1 MNSLCIINGSPR
13 KENGTSNYLINE
25 LVQLLNNN
33 IKTKEYYIS
42 ELMED
47 KNSLQDVIS
56 FNKII
61 FVSPL
66 YADCLPSTMLDFM
79 IYFED
84 FIKYKKNLNM
94 DMYCLINCGFLEG
107 TQNILAIDI
116 LKNYCKRI
124 GLNWRFG
131 VGIGGG
137 EFMASSKNMPLNCK
151 MKMPVYN
158 AFLDLKKDI
167 ENSSS
172 SNPTC
177 SEAILV
183 NAKMPKFIFKLA
195 GNMSWR
201 ATAKKNNLKPK
212 DLYKRIY

>member
-13 KENGTSNYLINE
+13 KEKGTSNYLINE
-25 LVQLLNNN
+25 LVSLLNNN

-42 ELMED
+42 ELMKD
-47 KNSLQDVIS
+47 KDSLQDVIS

-79 IYFED
+79 IYFEEFLKD
-84 FIKYKKNLNM
+84 KRNLNI

-107 TQNILAIDI
+107 TQNTLAIDI

-124 GLNWRFG
+124 DFNWRFG

-137 EFMASSKNMPLNCK
+137 EFMAGSKNMPLNCK
-151 MKMPVYN
+151 MKMPIYN
-158 AFLDLKKDI
+158 AFLNLKRDI
-167 ENSSS
+167 ENND
-172 SNPTC
+172 SNIDI

-195 GNMSWR
+195 GNISWKSM
-201 ATAKKNNLKPK
+201 AKKNNLKPK

>member
-13 KENGTSNYLINE
+13 KEKGTSSYLINE

-42 ELMED
+42 ELMEN

-84 FIKYKKNLNM
+84 FIKDKKNLNM

-167 ENSSS
+167 ENSA

-195 GNMSWR
+195 GNMSWK
-201 ATAKKNNLKPK
+201 AMAKKNNLKPK
-212 DLYKRIY
+212 DLYKKIY

>member
-13 KENGTSNYLINE
+13 KEKGTSSYLINE

-47 KNSLQDVIS
+47 KNLLQDVIS

-79 IYFED
+79 ICFEEFLKD
-84 FIKYKKNLNM
+84 KKNLNM

-107 TQNILAIDI
+107 TQNTLAINI

-137 EFMASSKNMPLNCK
+137 EFMTGSKNMPLNCK

-158 AFLDLKKDI
+158 AFLSLKKDI
-167 ENSSS
+167 ENST
-172 SNPTC
+172 SNTNC

-195 GNMSWR
+195 GNMSWKSM
-201 ATAKKNNLKPK
+201 AKKNNLKPK
-212 DLYKRIY
+212 ESL

>member
-13 KENGTSNYLINE
+13 KEKGTSSYLINE

-84 FIKYKKNLNM
+84 FIKDKKNLNM

-116 LKNYCKRI
+116 LKNYRKRI

-137 EFMASSKNMPLNCK
+137 EFMASSKNMTLNCK

-167 ENSSS
+167 ENSS

-195 GNMSWR
+195 GNMSWK
-201 ATAKKNNLKPK
+201 TMAKKNNLKPK

>member
-94 DMYCLINCGFLEG
+94 DVYCLINCGFLEG

-172 SNPTC
+172 NPTC

-183 NAKMPKFIFKLA
+183 NAKIPKFIFKLA

>member
-1 MNSLCIINGSPR
+1 MNSLCVINGSPR
-13 KENGTSNYLINE
+13 KEKGTSNYLINE
-25 LVQLLNNN
+25 LVSLLNNN

-42 ELMED
+42 ELMKD
-47 KNSLQDVIS
+47 KDSLQDVIS

-79 IYFED
+79 IYFEEFLKD
-84 FIKYKKNLNM
+84 KRNLNI

-107 TQNILAIDI
+107 TQNTLAIDI

-124 GLNWRFG
+124 DFNWRFG

-137 EFMASSKNMPLNCK
+137 EFMAGSKNMPLNCK
-151 MKMPVYN
+151 MKMPIYN
-158 AFLDLKKDI
+158 AFLNLKRDI
-167 ENSSS
+167 ENND
-172 SNPTC
+172 SNIDI

-195 GNMSWR
+195 GNISWKSM
-201 ATAKKNNLKPK
+201 AKKNNLKPK

>member
-1 MNSLCIINGSPR
+1 MNNLCIINGSPK
-13 KENGTSNYLINE
+13 KEKSNSNYLIKE
-25 LVQLLNNN
+25 LTSLLDNN
-33 IKTKEYYIS
+33 IKTKEYYID
-42 ELMED
+42 ELMKD
-47 KNSLQDVIS
+47 SNLLQDIIS

-66 YADCLPSTMLDFM
+66 YADCLPSTMLNFM
-79 IYFED
+79 IYFEEFLKD
-84 FIKYKKNLNM
+84 KKDLNI
-94 DMYCLINCGFLEG
+94 DVYCLINCGFLEG
-107 TQNILAIDI
+107 TQNNLAINI
-116 LKNYCKRI
+116 LKNYCKKV

-167 ENSSS
+167 ENND
-172 SNPTC
+172 SNTNN
-177 SEAILV
+177 SEVILV

-195 GNMSWR
+195 GNMSWKV
-201 ATAKKNNLKPK
+201 TAKKNNLKSK
-212 DLYKRIY
+212 DLYRRIY